1 MSTSCAEFRVLLE
14 GAQAGGQDA
23 RTVLVQDA
31 HARTCAACRAQ
42 LARELALDRLL
53 AEMPVPAAP
62 VALARSVL
70 AALAEERARPAP
82 AAEARA
88 ADPLGEDLGEFEALL
103 GELPAPRIPGGLSE
117 RVLAG
122 VAHARPPRPRRRPRW
137 LLAVAASVAA
147 VALWSWNAS
156 RGHEARLEVAQGE
169 PLDLEQDAEL
179 LAYAVE
185 RWELLHD
192 EDLDVWLASLDPLD
206 ELLLEY
212 AGDETWPE
220 DGETIPAR
228 TEGD

>member
-1 MSTSCAEFRVLLE
+1 MSTSCAEFRSLLE
-14 GAQAGGQDA
+14 EVQAGGQDA
-23 RTVLVQDA
+23 RALLGDDA
-31 HARTCAACRAQ
+31 HARTCNACRAE

-53 AEMPVPAAP
+53 AGLPAPATPAA
-62 VALARSVL
+62 LAHGVL
-70 AALAEERARPAP
+70 AALAAERARPTP
-82 AAEARA
+82 AAEASAVDSLA
-88 ADPLGEDLGEFEALL
+88 ADLGEFEELL

-122 VAHARPPRPRRRPRW
+122 VAHARPARPRRRFGW
-137 LLAVAASVAA
+137 LLAVAASLAA

-156 RGHEARLEVAQGE
+156 RGDEARLEVAQGE
-169 PLDLEQDAEL
+169 PLDLEQDSDL

-185 RWELLHD
+185 HWELLHD

-220 DGETIPAR
+220 DGETSASP
-228 TEGD
+228 EGD